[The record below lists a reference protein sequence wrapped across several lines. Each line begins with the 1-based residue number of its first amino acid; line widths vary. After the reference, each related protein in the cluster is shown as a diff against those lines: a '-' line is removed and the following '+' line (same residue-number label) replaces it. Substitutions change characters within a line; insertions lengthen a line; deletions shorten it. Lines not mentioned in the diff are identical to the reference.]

1 MKALSCGP
9 AVAVLA
15 LVGCSSGSVGPAQNQ
30 LSGDQSG
37 SQAGSG
43 SSESGSSSSAT
54 TSSGGP
60 TGVTGASGGAP
71 DSTTNPV
78 VVEQT
83 WRLTDTEYANT
94 INDLL
99 GIAPSSQTVPL
110 AADSSAGG
118 FAVGAEQGDAV
129 AQAYHDSAVALAT
142 LAVANIT
149 QLLQPVNCSVSAGAS
164 CASAFINYYAPL
176 AYRHG
181 TVDAATI
188 AGLNGV
194 YATVSSATGGTAT
207 LGIQA
212 VLEAMMQSPYFL
224 YKLET
229 EQQALGVGLVP
240 VTGYSMANR
249 LSYLLWGSMPDTALS
264 AAAAANQLTTPAQVS
279 AQATRMIANAKA
291 HVGLANFYSQWMQPV
306 PLQATKDGNSTQI
319 TTQGSLSTAS
329 LFTYS
334 TGISTGESFA
344 TIYTAALQ
352 QDILASFNAQL
363 DAALWAPSGAMK
375 TLLTGTTVYA
385 NAALAP
391 LFGVTATGTAL
402 QPVTVDS
409 TKRVGILSHPLLMAT
424 YATPNTSHPIKRG
437 RFVWDQ
443 VLCQALPDPPP
454 NVPPF
459 APPAVGM
466 SLRQDYEFMTATG
479 PYAGQTRLGTNG
491 APLACPE
498 CHSRINPVGFLF
510 EPFDTIGNY
519 RTIDD
524 YGQPVDLTNLTIV
537 QAADT
542 KLNVLTPNS
551 IQFAQNLAASDLPN
565 SCLTQQ
571 LYRFM
576 AHRADAVA
584 DFPVEAQLDTIFDTA
599 GESMAPV
606 LVGLTQT
613 AVFQSRMNAQ

>member
-30 LSGDQSG
+30 LSGDESG

-54 TSSGGP
+54 ASSGGP
-60 TGVTGASGGAP
+60 TGVTGASGGASG
-71 DSTTNPV
+71 STTSPV

-188 AGLNGV
+188 TGLNGV

-409 TKRVGILSHPLLMAT
+409 TKRIGILSHPLLMAT

-443 VLCQALPDPPP
+443 ILCQALPDPPP

-510 EPFDTIGNY
+510 EPFDTIGDY

-524 YGQPVDLTNLTIV
+524 YGQPVDLTSLTIV

-576 AHRADAVA
+576 AHRADAAA

-613 AVFQSRMNAQ
+613 AVFLSRMNAQ

>member
-9 AVAVLA
+9 AVAVLM
-15 LVGCSSGSVGPAQNQ
+15 LVGCGSGTVGPAQNQ
-30 LSGDQSG
+30 SAGDESG

-54 TSSGGP
+54 AASGGP
-60 TGVTGASGGAP
+60 AGVTGASGGAG
-71 DSTTNPV
+71 STPSPV

-94 INDLL
+94 ISDLL
-99 GIAPSSQTVPL
+99 GVAPSAQTVPL

-149 QLLQPVNCSVSAGAS
+149 KLLEPVNCSVSAGAS
-164 CASAFINYYAPL
+164 CAAAFINYFAPL

-181 TVDAATI
+181 AVDAATI

-194 YATVSSATGGTAT
+194 YATVSSATGGTPT

-212 VLEAMMQSPYFL
+212 VLEAIMQSPYFL

-229 EQQALGVGLVP
+229 EEQALGTGLVS

-249 LSYLLWGSMPDTALS
+249 LSYLLWGSMPDSTLS
-264 AAAAANQLTTPAQVS
+264 TAAAANQLTTPEQVS
-279 AQATRMIANAKA
+279 TQATRMIANAKA
-291 HVGLANFYSQWMQPV
+291 HIGLANFYSQWMQPV

-344 TIYTAALQ
+344 TLYTPALQ

-363 DAALWAPSGAMK
+363 DAALWAPNGAMK

-402 QPVTVDS
+402 QPVTVDA

-443 VLCQALPDPPP
+443 ILCQALPDPPP

-459 APPAVGM
+459 APPSVGM

-498 CHSRINPVGFLF
+498 CHARINPVGFLY
-510 EPFDTIGNY
+510 EPFDTIGDY

-524 YGQPVDLTNLTIV
+524 YGQPVDLTNITIV

-551 IQFAQNLAASDLPN
+551 IQFAQNLANSDLPN
-565 SCLTQQ
+565 SCLIQQ

-576 AHRADAVA
+576 AHRADAAA
-584 DFPVEAQLDTIFDTA
+584 DFPVEAQLDTTFDTT
-599 GESMAPV
+599 GESISPV

-613 AVFQSRMNAQ
+613 AVFLSRMNAQ